1 MTVRT
6 YETGAAFR
14 ELLDVLRDADQNFLD
29 GFRAVPDEA
38 SVIEGYRFLVD
49 VFSVALDCYVTTDA
63 ARPAFVK
70 IVSPT
75 RKFGGDN
82 ADAYYY
88 YSPIDPARTYRVRG
102 RMGDAVY
109 LSLCAYGG
117 PTDGRWS
124 NRIVSKINNREMT
137 FGPDQT
143 FEVVIGGPER
153 SRNWMALAE
162 DAVALVTRDYLVD
175 PVHGTQAVYSIEAVD
190 PAPPPGLATDADMA
204 ARLRRTANFIR
215 DLLNIS
221 PVPTPFDANTVQE
234 PYVQQAV
241 TYGWAAP
248 DVAYAMGRYALA
260 EDEALVIEGRSPECA
275 FWNLCVWNPFMCTY
289 DYRYHRCTVNGGQ
302 VRYEPDGSWRIV
314 VSRRDPHH
322 PNWLTTAD
330 HDQGLL
336 WFRWFL
342 PSGVPERPTTRV
354 MNVGDV
360 GR

>member
-1 MTVRT
+1 MPRAP
-6 YETGAAFR
+6 ETGAAWR
-14 ELLDVLRDADQNFLD
+14 ELLDVLRDADQQFLE
-29 GFRAVPDEA
+29 GFRAVADDA
-38 SVIEGYRFLVD
+38 SAVEGYRFLAD

-63 ARPAFVK
+63 ARPEFVK

-88 YSPIDPARTYRVRG
+88 YAPVDPARTYRVRG

-109 LSLCAYGG
+109 LSLCVYGG

-143 FEVVIGGPER
+143 FEITVGGPER
-153 SRNWMALAE
+153 PGDWMALAE

-175 PVHGTQAVYSIEAVD
+175 PVHGRQATYAIEAVD
-190 PAPPPGLATDADMA
+190 PAAPPAPPTDADMA

-215 DLLNIS
+215 DLLNVS

-248 DVAYAMGRYALA
+248 DVAYAMGRFALA
-260 EDEALVIEGRSPECA
+260 EDEALVVEGRAPDCA
-275 FWNLCVWNPFMCTY
+275 FWNLCLWNPFMCTY
-289 DYRYHRCTVNGGQ
+289 DYRYHRCTINGGQ
-302 VRYEPDGSWRIV
+302 IRYEPDGSWRV
-314 VSRRDPHH
+314 VVARRDPHH
-322 PNWLTTAD
+322 PNWLTTAG
-330 HDQGLL
+330 HEQGLL

-342 PSGVPERPTTRV
+342 PTAVPARPATRV
-354 MNVGDV
+354 VKLRDV
-360 GR
+360 PR